1 MNAPR
6 ASEPGATP
14 LLEVRDLSR
23 SYRGRGAGA
32 PVTHALRGVSFDL
45 AAGETLAVIGE
56 SGSGKTTLMR
66 LLLALDRATSG
77 TVRFDGR
84 EVVAG
89 PARGLRWLRRETG
102 IVLQDPYSSLDPRMS
117 VGASVS
123 EPLRALRVP
132 GDHRARVRE
141 VLARVGLD
149 PALAECYP
157 HELSGGQRQ
166 RVALSRAIVHG
177 PRLLIGDEPLSALD
191 VTVRAQVLELLRELH
206 RELGLAVVL
215 VSHDIG
221 LVQHFAERVL
231 VMHDGEVVESGES
244 ARVLAAPQHPY
255 TQRLLAAVPRLLGE
269 GA

>member
-1 MNAPR
+1 M
-6 ASEPGATP
+6 S
-14 LLEVRDLSR
+14 LLEVDGLSR
-23 SYRGRGAGA
+23 DYRGRGPGS
-32 PVTHALRGVSFDL
+32 PVTHALRGVSFEL
-45 AAGETLAVIGE
+45 GAGETLAVIGE

-66 LLLALDRATSG
+66 LLLALDGATAG
-77 TVRFDGR
+77 TVRFAGR
-84 EVVAG
+84 EVVPG
-89 PARGLRWLRRETG
+89 PARTLGWLRRETG

-123 EPLRALRVP
+123 EPLRALGVSV
-132 GDHRARVRE
+132 DHRARVRD

-149 PALAECYP
+149 AELAGRYP

-177 PRLLIGDEPLSALD
+177 PKLLIGDEPLSALD

-206 RELGLAVVL
+206 RDLGLAVVL

-231 VMHDGEVVESGES
+231 VMHDGEVVEAGAS
-244 ARVLAAPQHPY
+244 AQVLAAPQHPY
-255 TQRLLAAVPRLLGE
+255 TRRLLAAVPRLSS
-269 GA
+269 